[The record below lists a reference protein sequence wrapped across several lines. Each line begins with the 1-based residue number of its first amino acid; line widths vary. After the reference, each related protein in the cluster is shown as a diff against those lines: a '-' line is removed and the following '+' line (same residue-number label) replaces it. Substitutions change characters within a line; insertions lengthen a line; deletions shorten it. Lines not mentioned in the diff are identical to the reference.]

1 MSLPQVCLSTST
13 GDITLEL
20 FAEQA
25 PQTVAN
31 FLQYV
36 ADSFYNETIFHRV
49 IDGFMV
55 QGGGM
60 DADMRAKPTRTPVQN
75 EADNGLT
82 NQAGT
87 VAMARTNDP
96 HSATAQFFINVA
108 DNGFLNHRAKSS
120 DGWGYCVFGRVTAG
134 MDVVNII
141 KAMATTR
148 RGGMQDVPQETVTIL
163 SATLLA

>member
-20 FAEQA
+20 FPEQA

>member
-13 GDITLEL
+13 GDFTLEL
-20 FAEQA
+20 FPEQA

-36 ADSFYNETIFHRV
+36 ADSSYNETIFHRV